1 MHNKVFNLENIID
14 SIENYLYEYQ
24 SFVFYFGK
32 LSKIFSCK

>member
-24 SFVFYFGK
+24 LLVFYFGK